1 MSAYEIKRT
10 DDEIDA
16 VLNVAREHEDTGE
29 RAYPGMTFE
38 QGVAQGI
45 EWVCGLGDPEPPL
58 P

>member
-1 MSAYEIKRT
+1 MSGYEIQRPEA
-10 DDEIDA
+10 DIDA
-16 VLNVAREHEDTGE
+16 VLNIAHENEDQGVTNY
-29 RAYPGMTFE
+29 RGMTFE